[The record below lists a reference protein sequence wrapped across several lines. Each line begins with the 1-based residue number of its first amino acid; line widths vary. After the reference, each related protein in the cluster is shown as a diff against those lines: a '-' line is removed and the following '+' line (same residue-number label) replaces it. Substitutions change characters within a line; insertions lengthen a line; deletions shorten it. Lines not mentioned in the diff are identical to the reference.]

1 MSKENREAQ
10 DMPIGLLMS
19 LAMNRDA
26 MSTFSRLGDEQQTS
40 VIHFVE
46 DAITGEDAKHRI
58 SEVVDRLKNGDTGP
72 FL

>member
-1 MSKENREAQ
+1 
-10 DMPIGLLMS
+10 
-19 LAMNRDA
+19 MNRDA